1 MKKYILIV
9 DDDSEIRG
17 LLSMIL
23 EHEGMR
29 TSVAESGE
37 VALQIIESTRPD
49 LIILDIMMEQLNGF
63 ELLRI
68 IRDRELTIPILLL
81 SAKVDDVDKVHG
93 FGLGAD
99 DYVTKPFSPV
109 EMVAR
114 VQAHLRRMNNV
125 GVPHTSYSL
134 QSGIF
139 NLDMET
145 QILYKNGNPIH
156 LSTTETTILRELLKS
171 PNRVFTKSQ
180 LFRGVWHHSN
190 YDDNTMNVYI
200 SRIRQKIEDNPKQ
213 PIYLHTVWGIGY
225 RLITGG
231 QANEAKS

>member
-1 MKKYILIV
+1 MINHILIV

-29 TSVAESGE
+29 TSVAESGAA
-37 VALQIIESTRPD
+37 ALQMIESMIPD

-63 ELLRI
+63 ELLKI
-68 IRDRELTIPILLL
+68 LRDRELMVPILLL
-81 SAKVDDVDKVHG
+81 SAKVEDVDKVNG

-99 DYVTKPFSPV
+99 DYVTKPFSPI

-114 VQAHLRRMNNV
+114 VQAHLRRMNHV
-125 GVPHTSYSL
+125 GVPHTSFTL
-134 QSGIF
+134 QSGVF
-139 NLDMET
+139 TLDMET
-145 QILYKNGNPIH
+145 QILYKNGNPIQ

-213 PIYLHTVWGIGY
+213 PLYLHTVWGIGY

-231 QANEAKS
+231 QADEAES